1 MFLLR
6 LRLCSPGR
14 FFIWARTCSPPM
26 LRTSGNS
33 SGVRLRVELAVRTR
47 GCLGSEHRILLC
59 LSVCFTIRKSQKLRN
74 RKSLA
79 LPSTFSRI
87 ARSGSMRAI
96 STAPVIV
103 EKIAKKARSLSA
115 TRRPG
120 MKGTIRFL

>member
-1 MFLLR
+1 MFPGSLFHLGQNLLTTHAAYKR
-6 LRLCSPGR
+6 Q
-14 FFIWARTCSPPM
+14 FFR
-26 LRTSGNS
+26 
-33 SGVRLRVELAVRTR
+33 VRLRVELAVRTR